1 MVTTSS
7 CPFFDTQLTTIHHT
21 FMSLP
26 YCDSSGRVIS
36 SAKKSLFEKSPFS
49 CQKSTFS
56 FQKSPISSQKSPT
69 CEPYV
74 RTYGLW
80 APDLSSKID
89 WWSPPPLLPL
99 PPPLQGEA
107 FYQKLL
113 LIDYLSV
120 YNTMLWPQMYAI
132 YWYVYRSLLT
142 EYRALLTAY
151 RALLT
156 ECRARVPRMYAICWC
171 ETVLV
176 FKIVAL
182 VLLIQ
187 GGEDP

>member
-1 MVTTSS
+1 
-7 CPFFDTQLTTIHHT
+7 
-21 FMSLP
+21 
-26 YCDSSGRVIS
+26 
-36 SAKKSLFEKSPFS
+36 
-49 CQKSTFS
+49 
-56 FQKSPISSQKSPT
+56 
-69 CEPYV
+69 
-74 RTYGLW
+74 
-80 APDLSSKID
+80 
-89 WWSPPPLLPL
+89 
-99 PPPLQGEA
+99 
-107 FYQKLL
+107 

-156 ECRARVPRMYAICWC
+156 ECRARMYAICC
-171 ETVLV
+171 YDLV
-176 FKIVAL
+176 FVFRIVAL